1 MAVRATPA
9 MMKLR
14 SHTKWARLRGAPPRC
29 PRRIQNIIQPG
40 RLATLHT
47 TKTNPATRSML
58 QYCGSIISFL
68 LCRAQVL
75 SGSPPACASAADVLR
90 HERWAASL
98 AVGEVSV
105 NQLIR
110 VIAAEL
116 IAQPRHVL
124 LPALFAQNP
133 LRRAPNVSRPGAFG
147 AQINADSEVIHVR
160 VDDVLAVPDAGRQH
174 RNPLAE
180 AEQDAP
186 VAAIA
191 DKQVRVVEDE
201 VEVNEILNDDVVL
214 WIRLAQLFG
223 LAIAGGGDQQRAGV
237 LEGFQRRHDQLAR
250 VLVVN
255 GALLDEDHR
264 LVLVEFLRLG
274 EGSRDCRFVR
284 EQRAD
289 ELHLWVGI
297 APRI

>member
-29 PRRIQNIIQPG
+29 PRRIQNIIKPG
-40 RLATLHT
+40 RLATLHR

-124 LPALFAQNP
+124 LPARFAQNP
-133 LRRAPNVSRPGAFG
+133 LRRAPNVAGPGALG
-147 AQINADSEVIHVR
+147 AQINANAKVIHVR
-160 VDDVLAVPDAGRQH
+160 FDVVLAFADAGRQQ
-174 RNPLAE
+174 RDSVTE

-186 VAAIA
+186 VATIA
-191 DKQVRVVEDE
+191 DEQVRVVEDE
-201 VEVNEILNDDVVL
+201 VEVNEILDDDIVV
-214 WIRLAQLFG
+214 WIGFPQLLGFAVTG
-223 LAIAGGGDQQRAGV
+223 SHDQQSTCV
-237 LEGFQRRHDQLAR
+237 LEGFERW
-250 VLVVN
+250 N
-255 GALLDEDHR
+255 
-264 LVLVEFLRLG
+264 
-274 EGSRDCRFVR
+274 
-284 EQRAD
+284 
-289 ELHLWVGI
+289 
-297 APRI
+297 